1 MGSGTTHRKE
11 IRDPTTELGVRGVTQ
26 VSPGASGAPTRSPV
40 GSNIF
45 PATTGCPACSSRGA
59 HSPRCALGEVR
70 TRRGAHS
77 LWSDSHSLGPPIAAV
92 LSRRGA
98 HSPRCALAQVRTR
111 GGAHSAWSAMR
122 SWGPPIAA
130 VRTRSGAH
138 FPRCALAQVR
148 TRRGAHSS
156 WPDSHSLG
164 PPITAVSTRRGA
176 HSPRCALV
184 EVRTRQGA
192 HLPWSDS
199 RSLGPPIA
207 VVLVRRGVHSRGC
220 ALPEVR
226 TRRGAHSPRCVL
238 VVVVPVSVPRSGHR
252 NGPTCRAMGL
262 GSFLVRPAP
271 LVLLLA
277 VGCLVSSFGGRRQL
291 KGPSR
296 GLGPSPR
303 PEDPPRDAI
312 CPGVPVPK
320 TAHARA
326 G

>member
-1 MGSGTTHRKE
+1 M
-11 IRDPTTELGVRGVTQ
+11 RGVTLA
-26 VSPGASGAPTRSPV
+26 SPRASGAPTRSPF

-45 PATTGCPACSSRGA
+45 PATTGCPACSIHGA

-111 GGAHSAWSAMR
+111 GGAHSAWSARR
-122 SWGPPIAA
+122 SLGPSIAA

-138 FPRCALAQVR
+138 SPRCALAQVR

-207 VVLVRRGVHSRGC
+207 VVLVRRGVHSWGC

-252 NGPTCRAMGL
+252 NGPTCRATGL

-320 TAHARA
+320 SAHARA

>member
-11 IRDPTTELGVRGVTQ
+11 IRDPTTELGVRGVTL

-111 GGAHSAWSAMR
+111 GGAHSAWSARR
-122 SWGPPIAA
+122 SLGPSIAA

-138 FPRCALAQVR
+138 SPRCALAQVR

-156 WPDSHSLG
+156 WPGSHTLG
-164 PPITAVSTRRGA
+164 PPITVVSPRRGA
-176 HSPRCALV
+176 HSSRCALV

-192 HLPWSDS
+192 HSPWSDS